1 MLDVQRTDGFLMTS
15 FPGEMSIQKMSLRR
29 NQIQGSSKAAMKI
42 SWGKK
47 TELLD
52 VKS

>member
-1 MLDVQRTDGFLMTS
+1 MLHVQRTDCFIMTS
-15 FPGEMSIQKMSLRR
+15 FPDEMSTQKMSLRM